1 MELKPARSRSFRSST
16 PKRSWR
22 PVGFLTGC
30 RLLAVTHTGP
40 SVLAAHDL
48 SALTPTAE
56 LVAAEFLA
64 NAHLHT
70 ADPYALRLRR
80 SEEGRLRVAVWDSDP
95 RVPPGFA
102 AGAGSVGGD
111 AESGRGLYLVQACA
125 DSWGVSALRE
135 PGAARDGKL
144 LWAECQSDGLA

>member
-1 MELKPARSRSFRSST
+1 MTTVAPPWSYTLQLPHDPRAPGIAR
-16 PKRSWR
+16 
-22 PVGFLTGC
+22 
-30 RLLAVTHTGP
+30 VTLRG
-40 SVLAAHDL
+40 VLAAHDL

-56 LVAAEFLA
+56 LIAAELLA

-70 ADPYALRLRR
+70 AGPYALRLRQG
-80 SEEGRLRVAVWDSDP
+80 EEGRLRVAVWDSDP
-95 RVPPGFA
+95 RVPPRFA

-125 DSWGVSALRE
+125 ESWGVSVLRE

-144 LWAECQSDGLA
+144 LWADCQSDDLA